1 MKRLILA
8 VVSVGVIGGATLY
21 LNRQKTAPVSPAE
34 PMAEATST
42 RTPEDKRS
50 VKTVVVQQTE
60 PQVTEAAADS
70 KQTPLASPVLNEV
83 KPDNA
88 TNSTP
93 PTAFRQAIDILV
105 SPQTSFQQRQAAWKQ
120 LRDAGELDKA
130 LATLKQGAADDPTS
144 AEYPTALGEVYVYKL
159 QTIRDFHE
167 VSILALQADQSFN
180 TALGIE
186 PTNWEAQFFKAA
198 ALSRWPPEMNKGP
211 EVIQQFS
218 NQCEDAIKK
227 SIHNV
232 SGAQPVTDFEAIAA
246 GVFKERGVVTGFVVH
261 RPFDVACANLR
272 REFRESVHGRPAFR
286 PERNPVFVG
295 HVRGRLCD
303 SEKFRGHLACAF
315 KLQPSFDGDPL
326 GKPQRREQPLIERGH
341 IGQPGHSQINVVEKP
356 FHFLSSGKF
365 LLKTPLLLIAPRS
378 DSGKRRT

>member
-8 VVSVGVIGGATLY
+8 VVSVGMIGGATLY
-21 LNRQKTAPVSPAE
+21 LNRQKTAPVSLEE

-42 RTPEDKRS
+42 RTPEDTRS
-50 VKTVVVQQTE
+50 GKAVVVQQTE
-60 PQVTEAAADS
+60 PQVSGAAADS
-70 KQTPLASPVLNEV
+70 IQTPLASPVLNEV

-120 LRDAGELDKA
+120 LRDAGELDQA
-130 LATLKQGAADDPTS
+130 LATLKQGAADNPSS
-144 AEYPTALGEVYVYKL
+144 AEYPTALGEAYVYKL

-186 PTNWEAQFFKAA
+186 PTNWEEKFFKAA

-218 NQCEDAIKK
+218 NLIDQQEAMPPQPQF
-227 SIHNV
+227 
-232 SGAQPVTDFEAIAA
+232 AQTY
-246 GVFKERGVVTGFVVH
+246 
-261 RPFDVACANLR
+261 
-272 REFRESVHGRPAFR
+272 
-286 PERNPVFVG
+286 
-295 HVRGRLCD
+295 
-303 SEKFRGHLACAF
+303 
-315 KLQPSFDGDPL
+315 
-326 GKPQRREQPLIERGH
+326 
-341 IGQPGHSQINVVEKP
+341 
-356 FHFLSSGKF
+356 
-365 LLKTPLLLIAPRS
+365 LLLGDQYRKTGQHDYAVQTWRLGLAKFPGDSALQGRIAHP
-378 DSGKRRT
+378 

>member
-8 VVSVGVIGGATLY
+8 VVSVGMIGGATLY
-21 LNRQKTAPVSPAE
+21 LNRQKTAPVSLEE

-42 RTPEDKRS
+42 RTPEDTRS
-50 VKTVVVQQTE
+50 GKAVVVQQTE
-60 PQVTEAAADS
+60 PQVSGAAADS
-70 KQTPLASPVLNEV
+70 IQTPLASPVLNDV

-120 LRDAGELDKA
+120 LRDAGELDQA
-130 LATLKQGAADDPTS
+130 LATLKQGAADNPSS
-144 AEYPTALGEVYVYKL
+144 AEYPTALGEAYVYKL

-186 PTNWEAQFFKAA
+186 PTNWEAKFFKAA

-218 NQCEDAIKK
+218 NLIDQQEAMPPQPQF
-227 SIHNV
+227 
-232 SGAQPVTDFEAIAA
+232 AQTY
-246 GVFKERGVVTGFVVH
+246 
-261 RPFDVACANLR
+261 
-272 REFRESVHGRPAFR
+272 
-286 PERNPVFVG
+286 
-295 HVRGRLCD
+295 
-303 SEKFRGHLACAF
+303 
-315 KLQPSFDGDPL
+315 
-326 GKPQRREQPLIERGH
+326 
-341 IGQPGHSQINVVEKP
+341 
-356 FHFLSSGKF
+356 
-365 LLKTPLLLIAPRS
+365 LLLGDQYRKTGQHDYAVQTWRLGLAKFPGDSALQGRIAHP
-378 DSGKRRT
+378 

>member
-8 VVSVGVIGGATLY
+8 VVSVGMIGGATLY
-21 LNRQKTAPVSPAE
+21 LNRQKTAPVSLEE

-42 RTPEDKRS
+42 RTPEDTRS
-50 VKTVVVQQTE
+50 GKAVVVQQTE
-60 PQVTEAAADS
+60 PQVSGAAADS
-70 KQTPLASPVLNEV
+70 IQTPLASPVLNEV

-120 LRDAGELDKA
+120 LRDAGELDQA
-130 LATLKQGAADDPTS
+130 LATLKQGAADNPSS
-144 AEYPTALGEVYVYKL
+144 AEYPTALGVAYVYKF

-186 PTNWEAQFFKAA
+186 PTNWEAKFFKAA

-218 NQCEDAIKK
+218 NLIDQQEAMPPQPQF
-227 SIHNV
+227 
-232 SGAQPVTDFEAIAA
+232 AQTY
-246 GVFKERGVVTGFVVH
+246 
-261 RPFDVACANLR
+261 
-272 REFRESVHGRPAFR
+272 
-286 PERNPVFVG
+286 
-295 HVRGRLCD
+295 
-303 SEKFRGHLACAF
+303 
-315 KLQPSFDGDPL
+315 
-326 GKPQRREQPLIERGH
+326 
-341 IGQPGHSQINVVEKP
+341 
-356 FHFLSSGKF
+356 
-365 LLKTPLLLIAPRS
+365 LLLGDQYRKTGQHDYAVQTWRLGLAKFPGDSALQGRIAHP
-378 DSGKRRT
+378 

>member
-8 VVSVGVIGGATLY
+8 VVSVGMIGGATLY
-21 LNRQKTAPVSPAE
+21 LNRQKTAPVSLEE

-42 RTPEDKRS
+42 RTPEDTRS
-50 VKTVVVQQTE
+50 GKAVVVQQTE
-60 PQVTEAAADS
+60 PQVSGAAADS
-70 KQTPLASPVLNEV
+70 IQTPLASLVLNEV

-120 LRDAGELDKA
+120 LRDAGELDQA
-130 LATLKQGAADDPTS
+130 LATLKQRAADNPSS
-144 AEYPTALGEVYVYKL
+144 AEYPTALGEAYVYKL

-186 PTNWEAQFFKAA
+186 PTNWEVKFFKAA

-218 NQCEDAIKK
+218 NLIDQQEAMPPQPQF
-227 SIHNV
+227 
-232 SGAQPVTDFEAIAA
+232 AQTY
-246 GVFKERGVVTGFVVH
+246 
-261 RPFDVACANLR
+261 
-272 REFRESVHGRPAFR
+272 
-286 PERNPVFVG
+286 
-295 HVRGRLCD
+295 
-303 SEKFRGHLACAF
+303 
-315 KLQPSFDGDPL
+315 
-326 GKPQRREQPLIERGH
+326 
-341 IGQPGHSQINVVEKP
+341 
-356 FHFLSSGKF
+356 
-365 LLKTPLLLIAPRS
+365 LLLGDQYRKTGQHDYAVQTWRLGLAKFPGDSALQGRIAHP
-378 DSGKRRT
+378 

>member
-8 VVSVGVIGGATLY
+8 VVSVGMIGGATLY
-21 LNRQKTAPVSPAE
+21 LNRQKTAPVSLEE

-42 RTPEDKRS
+42 RTPEDTRS
-50 VKTVVVQQTE
+50 GKAVVVQQTE
-60 PQVTEAAADS
+60 PQVSGAAADS
-70 KQTPLASPVLNEV
+70 IQTPLASPVLNEV

-120 LRDAGELDKA
+120 LRDAGELDQA
-130 LATLKQGAADDPTS
+130 LATLKQGAADNPSS
-144 AEYPTALGEVYVYKL
+144 AEYPTALGEAYVYKL

-186 PTNWEAQFFKAA
+186 PTNWEAKFFKAA

-218 NQCEDAIKK
+218 NLIDQQEAMPPQPQFAQTYVLLGDQYKK
-227 SIHNV
+227 
-232 SGAQPVTDFEAIAA
+232 T
-246 GVFKERGVVTGFVVH
+246 
-261 RPFDVACANLR
+261 
-272 REFRESVHGRPAFR
+272 
-286 PERNPVFVG
+286 
-295 HVRGRLCD
+295 
-303 SEKFRGHLACAF
+303 
-315 KLQPSFDGDPL
+315 
-326 GKPQRREQPLIERGH
+326 
-341 IGQPGHSQINVVEKP
+341 GQPDYAVQSWRLG
-356 FHFLSSGKF
+356 LAKF
-365 LLKTPLLLIAPRS
+365 PGDSTLQGRIAHP
-378 DSGKRRT
+378 

>member
-34 PMAEATST
+34 PVAETAPS
-42 RTPEDKRS
+42 RTMEDTRS
-50 VKTVVVQQTE
+50 VKAVAMQQTE
-60 PQVTEAAADS
+60 PQVSAAAADS

-83 KPDNA
+83 KPDNS

-130 LATLKQGAADDPTS
+130 LATLKQGATNNPSS
-144 AEYPTALGEVYVYKL
+144 AEYPTALGEGYVYKL
-159 QTIRDFHE
+159 QTIRDFNE

-180 TALGIE
+180 TALGLD
-186 PTNWEAQFFKAA
+186 PANWEAKFFKAA

-218 NQCEDAIKK
+218 NLIDQQEAM
-227 SIHNV
+227 STQPQF
-232 SGAQPVTDFEAIAA
+232 AQTYV
-246 GVFKERGVVTGFVVH
+246 
-261 RPFDVACANLR
+261 L
-272 REFRESVHGRPAFR
+272 
-286 PERNPVFVG
+286 
-295 HVRGRLCD
+295 L
-303 SEKFRGHLACAF
+303 
-315 KLQPSFDGDPL
+315 GDQYQ
-326 GKPQRREQPLIERGH
+326 KA
-341 IGQPGHSQINVVEKP
+341 GQPDYAVQTWRLG
-356 FHFLSSGKF
+356 LAKF
-365 LLKTPLLLIAPRS
+365 PG
-378 DSGKRRT
+378 DSTLQGRITHP